1 MLWMI
6 TDFSKYRTV
15 SEAIDHISMCLKSGV
30 AKVTLRNTQIYSGNL
45 ICEIKDVLDARF
57 PDKEIFIHD
66 PSVEEIKRFRH
77 LHFPSKRID
86 EAINVKKDH
95 SEKTI
100 ALSTHHGTEYEKAFD
115 NGIDF
120 AFFSPVFKPLSKPDD
135 IRDTVL
141 PINVK
146 NLYLLGGID
155 KMKALLLIEKG
166 FFNLAGISLFNGEN
180 AEDDI
185 KELIKKT
192 TEMEL

>member
-6 TDFSKYRTV
+6 TDFSKYGTV
-15 SEAIDHISMCLKSGV
+15 EEAIDHISMCLRSGV

-45 ICEIKDVLDARF
+45 ICEIKDALDARF

-86 EAINVKKDH
+86 EAINVRKDH
-95 SEKTI
+95 PEKTI

-115 NGIDF
+115 NGINY
-120 AFFSPVFKPLSKPDD
+120 ALLSPVFKPLSKFNDS
-135 IRDTVL
+135 RKTVL
-141 PINVK
+141 PINLK

-155 KMKALLLIEKG
+155 RMKALLLIEKG
-166 FFNLAGISLFNGEN
+166 FCNLAGISLFYGDN

-185 KELIKKT
+185 VELSLKIKEKK
-192 TEMEL
+192 

>member
-45 ICEIKDVLDARF
+45 ICEIKDALDARF

-86 EAINVKKDH
+86 EAINVRKDH
-95 SEKTI
+95 PEKTI
-100 ALSTHHGTEYEKAFD
+100 ALSTHHGAEYEKAFD
-115 NGIDF
+115 NGINY
-120 AFFSPVFKPLSKPDD
+120 AFLSPVFKPLSKFNDS
-135 IRDTVL
+135 RKTVL
-141 PINVK
+141 PIVVK

-155 KMKALLLIEKG
+155 RMKALLLIEKG
-166 FFNLAGISLFNGEN
+166 FCNLAGISLFYGDN

-185 KELIKKT
+185 IELSLKIKEK
-192 TEMEL
+192 M